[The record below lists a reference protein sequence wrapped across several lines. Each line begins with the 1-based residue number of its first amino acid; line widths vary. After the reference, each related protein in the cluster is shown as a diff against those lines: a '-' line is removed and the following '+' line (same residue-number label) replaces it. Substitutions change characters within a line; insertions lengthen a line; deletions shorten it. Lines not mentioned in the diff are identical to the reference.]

1 MNDFNVAI
9 LGCGTVGGGVAK
21 ILLEMNQELYNKTGR
36 KIVLKNIVELYPK
49 KASKRFTQR
58 DRDLVYERLAFV
70 ILKILEDIYDISQLL
85 LSLP

>member
-49 KASKRFTQR
+49 KASKRFNIPLKLFCGNGN
-58 DRDLVYERLAFV
+58 DLTPK
-70 ILKILEDIYDISQLL
+70 LKM
-85 LSLP
+85 